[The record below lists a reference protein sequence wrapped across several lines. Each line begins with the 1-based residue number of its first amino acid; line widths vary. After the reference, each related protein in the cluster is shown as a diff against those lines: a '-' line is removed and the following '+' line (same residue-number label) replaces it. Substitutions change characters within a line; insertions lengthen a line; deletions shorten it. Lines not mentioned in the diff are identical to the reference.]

1 MFVSIYKRTRQKQTL
16 FFDTSKT
23 LIMSLTMTMTINN
36 NKSNIQNGQTRDN
49 GVKKG
54 CLVRDFHDRTAHLY
68 NRNKSQCRHTR
79 RLNIHI

>member
-1 MFVSIYKRTRQKQTL
+1 MVVLKKY
-16 FFDTSKT
+16 
-23 LIMSLTMTMTINN
+23 

-68 NRNKSQCRHTR
+68 NRNKSQCRYTP